1 MKLVVAIVLI
11 AQPLCP
17 SGAHCRVRD
26 ITSLPADQCR
36 RICAA
41 RWKRELERLM
51 KAVLAGVIAIIIL
64 WTIAEKILT
73 AIF

>member
-1 MKLVVAIVLI
+1 LSYPCLA
-11 AQPLCP
+11 
-17 SGAHCRVRD
+17 G
-26 ITSLPADQCR
+26 SLT
-36 RICAA
+36 
-41 RWKRELERLM
+41 